1 MATAWSASIVKGA
14 QDAVRGTASITT
26 GKSIEIRADLDHFA
40 DGEAA
45 FFLELRRLVDKITDG
60 TAGGIGALK

>member
-45 FFLELRRLVDKITDG
+45 FFSNFVGWLTRLPM
-60 TAGGIGALK
+60 AQRAALGH